1 MNNLIFRLI
10 LFIFLLIFSGNYLMA
25 GNTPISQEIRLDK
38 NNPTGPSRAPSI
50 YPVSFA
56 GSIFIDEITI
66 STQNYNDEIT
76 VQISGTN
83 GSIVQVVEI
92 SDSQNA
98 VIDISSLT
106 EGEYTIDIITNG
118 KGTFKGDFEI

>member
-1 MNNLIFRLI
+1 MNNLNLRPI
-10 LFIFLLIFSGNYLMA
+10 LFIFLFILSCNYSIA
-25 GNTPISQEIRLDK
+25 ENTD
-38 NNPTGPSRAPSI
+38 NNHSIMLNKDFPTGPARAPSL

-56 GSIFIDEITI
+56 GSIFIDELTI
-66 STQNYNDEIT
+66 SAQNYNDEIT

-83 GSIVQVVEI
+83 GSIVQIVQI

-98 VIDISSLT
+98 VIDISSLS
-106 EGEYTIDIITNG
+106 EGEYTINIITNG